1 MTEQPETEQ
10 ADRQRAPDKEAEQ
23 WQAATQF
30 AAHQSEL
37 PFSILALVR
46 VLVADEEAGAT
57 EASNGTK
64 FTLIRL
70 LKSEVFR
77 APYYYCVSL
86 FRPEALRG
94 RNRPFSITD
103 FLQTFSPAEHAFFTA
118 MIFMFKKSQ
127 KTCAGAAFEEVAKRM
142 QLGINLG
149 WSIGS
154 SLKELDPLLGLLVGT
169 FRWLG
174 TLPFLQ
180 FDPEGFESYLRH
192 CNKLERVL
200 PDTDYELER
209 WGCTSSQ
216 VGLLLTQK
224 MGFKSSLVTPVFNG
238 TQTSGRTPVDGRTDF
253 ICRAT
258 DIWLRHFL
266 KENTEFNVPL
276 PAEFYLNE
284 ADRQWIASCIA
295 DATPSRSLEW
305 LFATTKD
312 ISPSLTPELF
322 IPDPKDQFADV
333 EGFKTGPD
341 GSILLDE

>member
-1 MTEQPETEQ
+1 
-10 ADRQRAPDKEAEQ
+10 
-23 WQAATQF
+23 
-30 AAHQSEL
+30 
-37 PFSILALVR
+37 
-46 VLVADEEAGAT
+46 
-57 EASNGTK
+57 
-64 FTLIRL
+64 
-70 LKSEVFR
+70 
-77 APYYYCVSL
+77 
-86 FRPEALRG
+86 
-94 RNRPFSITD
+94 
-103 FLQTFSPAEHAFFTA
+103 
-118 MIFMFKKSQ
+118 MIFMFKKTQ
-127 KTCAGAAFEEVAKRM
+127 KSCRGAAFDEVAKHM

-154 SLKELDPLLGLLVGT
+154 SLKELDPLLGLLVGA

-180 FDPEGFESYLRH
+180 YDPEGFESYLRH
-192 CNKLERVL
+192 CNQNNRVL
-200 PDTDYELER
+200 PDTNYELER

-238 TQTSGRTPVDGRTDF
+238 TQTSGRTPMDTRPDF

-266 KENTEFNVPL
+266 NENPDLNVPL

-284 ADRQWIASCIA
+284 ADRQWISSCIA
-295 DATPSRSLEW
+295 DAAPSKPLQW
-305 LFATTKD
+305 LFATTDD
-312 ISPSLTPELF
+312 ISPTQTPELF

-341 GSILLDE
+341 DSLLLEE